1 MSTTRLTPTSSDNAL
16 MKFLVLM
23 ILMIAHMSVYLGTA
37 MAGES
42 DCPAV
47 EPYRPEDLAYL
58 DESKTIPWADA
69 ATVAAF
75 VAQLKSYPKDKYD
88 HIQPPRQAWMT
99 YIPELVANNYI
110 PEKIES
116 RAPAIANFKRQLD
129 AFGINM
135 IFLPIPEGG
144 MIYPDL
150 YWEGVPLDA
159 DGLPSQTTEGN
170 RRLFAVL
177 DKLGVNYVNLT
188 PAMIMARKYSR
199 HGHCREFLQG
209 YDGMSGEGSHW
220 TYYGVAVS
228 AHVVAAE
235 IAKLPWYKSLPK
247 LDGLKAEWVAPKRYG
262 PEDDQRDWQWKRRI
276 TGTPKDLTDAP
287 IMVVGDSNMIS
298 GFGFHHQLMYELKVP
313 VDMFGGAGKN
323 LSVLVQR
330 ASENP
335 DWLLKK
341 KLVIWSIAN
350 RYLYSGVHEHVIFP
364 DGIEMARK
372 RVAALAGWP
381 SRVVA
386 EVTLEKNS
394 TAKTPEQWQPYT
406 SALIYG
412 RYRVERS
419 WSAAEEFKMPA
430 YTSKTIMAA
439 GWGLI
444 DGQPTWLTGMM
455 PGTRYQISA
464 ESMIDH
470 PELDEMAADQ
480 DAYEDLALRPYL
492 ITEIKD
498 PDGKPLV
505 NADGKRLILPL
516 NKFEIF
522 PGEAQIHQRRL
533 PAETNNIRY
542 SFDSLEINDQTYL
555 DIQGWTFIEH
565 EDTEN
570 REIYVILKSADR
582 EFIFNAETTMRQ
594 DITKYFKELD
604 LDLDHSGFMAR
615 IPVRKIANGQYTVG
629 LYIKKNSIEA
639 LQYTQKTILK
649 SGGTVQVK

>member
-1 MSTTRLTPTSSDNAL
+1 
-16 MKFLVLM
+16 
-23 ILMIAHMSVYLGTA
+23 
-37 MAGES
+37 
-42 DCPAV
+42 
-47 EPYRPEDLAYL
+47 
-58 DESKTIPWADA
+58 
-69 ATVAAF
+69 
-75 VAQLKSYPKDKYD
+75 
-88 HIQPPRQAWMT
+88 MT
-99 YIPELVANNYI
+99 YIPELVPNNYI

-116 RAPAIANFKRQLD
+116 RAPAIANLKHQLE
-129 AFGINM
+129 ALGIDM

-150 YWEGVPLDA
+150 YREKIPLDT
-159 DGLPSQTTEGN
+159 DGLPPQTTNGN
-170 RRLFAVL
+170 RRLFKAL
-177 DKLGVNYVNLT
+177 DKDGISYVNLA
-188 PAMIMARKYSR
+188 PAMILARKHSR
-199 HGHCREFLQG
+199 HGHCRPFLRG
-209 YDGMSGEGSHW
+209 YDGLSGGSHW
-220 TYYGVAVS
+220 TQYGVAVS
-228 AHVVAAE
+228 AHIVAAE
-235 IAKLPWYKSLPK
+235 IAKLRWYPSLPK
-247 LDGLKAEWVAPKRYG
+247 LDGLKAEWVAPIRYG
-262 PEDDQRDWQWKRRI
+262 PGDDPRGWRWERRI

-287 IMVVGDSNMIS
+287 IIVIGDSNMIS
-298 GFGFHHQLMYELKVP
+298 GFGFHQQLMYELKVP
-313 VDMFGGAGKN
+313 VDIFGGAGKN
-323 LSVLVQR
+323 PSVLVQR
-330 ASENP
+330 ARENP
-335 DWLLKK
+335 EWLLKK

-381 SRVVA
+381 SHVVA
-386 EVTLEKNS
+386 VVTLEKNS

-406 SALIYG
+406 SALVYG

-419 WSAAEEFKMPA
+419 WSAAEEFKIPP
-430 YTSKTIMAA
+430 YTSKTLMAA
-439 GWGLI
+439 GWGLN
-444 DGQPTWLTGMM
+444 DGQQTWLTSMK
-455 PGTRYQISA
+455 PGTSYQIRA

-498 PDGKPLV
+498 PDGKPLID
-505 NADGKRLILPL
+505 ADGKQMILPL

-542 SFDSLEINDQTYL
+542 SIDSLEIHDQKYL
-555 DIQGWTFIEH
+555 DIQGWAFIEH

-570 REIYVILKSADR
+570 REIYVILKSVDR
-582 EFIFNAETTMRQ
+582 VFIFNAETTMRQ
-594 DITKYFKELD
+594 DVTKYFKELN
-604 LDLDHSGFMAR
+604 LDLDHSGFMVR

-629 LYIKKNSIEA
+629 LYIKKNSIKA